1 MNVIKSTDGLT
12 KRNIYDLTRSPE
24 IKKMS
29 ENKGTIIDVDSYCL
43 YQDVN
48 GKGDEVTI
56 LSIGAKDG
64 TVYATNSQ
72 TAIKEFEY
80 ILDLMDG
87 EPFAVRVMTGTS
99 KNGREYITVALA

>member
-1 MNVIKSTDGLT
+1 MNIIKATEGLT
-12 KRNIYDLTRSPE
+12 KRDIYGLTRSPE
-24 IKKMS
+24 IRKMS
-29 ENKGTIIDVDSYCL
+29 DNKGAIIDVVTFCL

-64 TVYATNSQ
+64 SVYATNSQ

>member
-1 MNVIKSTDGLT
+1 MNIIKATEGLT

-29 ENKGTIIDVDSYCL
+29 ENKGTVIDVDSYCL
-43 YQDVN
+43 YLDVN

-56 LSIGAKDG
+56 LSIGDRDG
-64 TVYATNSQ
+64 SVYATNSQ

-87 EPFAVRVMTGTS
+87 EHFAVKVMTGTS

>member
-1 MNVIKSTDGLT
+1 MNIIKATEGLT

-29 ENKGTIIDVDSYCL
+29 ENRGAVIDVDSFCL
-43 YQDVN
+43 YLDVN

-64 TVYATNSQ
+64 SVYATNSQ